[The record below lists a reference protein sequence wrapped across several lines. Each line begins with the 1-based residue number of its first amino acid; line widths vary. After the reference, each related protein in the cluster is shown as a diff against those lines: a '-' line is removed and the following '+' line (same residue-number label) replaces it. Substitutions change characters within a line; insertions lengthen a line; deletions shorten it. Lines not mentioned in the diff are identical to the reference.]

1 MHPIN
6 QHVFLILLF
15 PLILLLGCS
24 ENKNPVSPTPDS
36 NILLNSSFEKNGN
49 PATDDWEI
57 SARPYG
63 EITNDAPIGGGN
75 YCLKL
80 EASNPGGMATRQF
93 PAVSNRQIYKLSFW
107 AKTNQPS
114 SKAFFELIRN
124 GLVENQ
130 TELSVIDT
138 TWTEYSVTDTFQVM
152 NGDSLRITFQERIT
166 QLQMFES
173 YFDLVKVE
181 TVD

>member
-1 MHPIN
+1 MHRIN
-6 QHVFLILLF
+6 QHVFSILLF
-15 PLILLLGCS
+15 SIIFLLGCS
-24 ENKNPVSPTPDS
+24 DNKNPVTPTPDS
-36 NILLNSSFEKNGN
+36 NILLNSSFEKNGIAN
-49 PATDDWEI
+49 TEGWEI

-63 EITNDAPIGGGN
+63 EIANEAPTGGGN

-80 EASNPGGMATRQF
+80 EASNPGGMAKRQI
-93 PAVSNRQIYKLSFW
+93 PAVSSKEIYKLSFW

-138 TWTEYSVTDTFQVM
+138 TWTEYSVKDTFQVM
-152 NGDSLRITFQERIT
+152 SGDSLRITFQERIT

-181 TVD
+181 TVE